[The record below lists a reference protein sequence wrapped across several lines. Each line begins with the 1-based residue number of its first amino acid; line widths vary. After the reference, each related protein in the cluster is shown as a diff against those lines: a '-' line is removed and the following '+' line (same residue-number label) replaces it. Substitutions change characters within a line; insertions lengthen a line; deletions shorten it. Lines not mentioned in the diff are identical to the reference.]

1 MAREERAALL
11 LGFATHGYVQGRNLD
26 LVTYDF
32 KSDGGGQSSGPPGK
46 QPSAD
51 LPYSAFL
58 SAQMAK
64 SPPQIIL
71 ASGIRVVQGA
81 QKSIRSTPVIF
92 WRVTDPVGF
101 GFVESLARPGGNFTG
116 FSRAIDKLTVKRL
129 ELLHEMLPKAR
140 RIAFLFISE
149 NEHHKKQAAEV
160 RQAGQGRGLQVIDY
174 ALSRDDWSDDRLD
187 DMFARMRKDGVD
199 AFLLPDT
206 NIGGAVVVALAAK
219 YRVPTIHSLA
229 NSVTDWGGLAAYST
243 SAKEELPGAA
253 SYAVRI
259 LHGERPATLPVQE
272 PAQYELVLN
281 SRAARAMGV
290 SFPQTLVIRATAV
303 IEK

>member
-11 LGFATHGYVQGRNLD
+11 LAFAKHGYVQGRNLD
-26 LVTYDF
+26 LVTYDVG
-32 KSDGGGQSSGPPGK
+32 SDGAGQSSGTPGK

-51 LPYSAFL
+51 LPYSALL
-58 SAQMAK
+58 SAQMAQN
-64 SPPQIIL
+64 PPQIIL
-71 ASGIRVVQGA
+71 ASGIRVAQGA
-81 QKSIRSTPVIF
+81 QQSIRSTPVIF

-101 GFVESLARPGGNFTG
+101 GFVESLAKPGGNFTG

-129 ELLHEMLPKAR
+129 ELLHEMLPQAR
-140 RIAFLFISE
+140 RIAFLFVSG
-149 NEHHKKQAAEV
+149 NEHHRKQAAEV
-160 RQAGQGRGLQVIDY
+160 RQVGQGRGLQVIDH
-174 ALSRDDWSDDRLD
+174 ALSGDDWAGDRLD
-187 DMFARMRKDGVD
+187 DRFARMRKDGVD

-206 NIGGAVVVALAAK
+206 NIQGAVVVALAAK
-219 YRVPTIHSLA
+219 YRMPTIHSLA
-229 NSVTDWGGLAAYST
+229 NSVTEWGGLAAYTT

-259 LHGERPATLPVQE
+259 LNGERPGTLPVQE

-290 SFPQTLVIRATAV
+290 SFPQTLMIRATEM